1 MFNSLW
7 FGAVHCRKL
16 FAMRFIKHP
25 MLLLPIIS
33 ILAGAG
39 TLIFAHQGTGRI
51 DGYAFS
57 SLDSR
62 EYYQLAMNLAH
73 HGRFSQSES
82 PPLVPDTW
90 RTPGYPLFLAFCL
103 LPGDNSSLELIVVQQ
118 FLNLINTLLLAFMAQ
133 KYMSTRRALLVGL
146 LFVFEPY
153 HHFYSLWLMP
163 TTLFV
168 TVLLLIWHVWHRAT
182 APGRWQWSALLG
194 ALTGFAA
201 LLRPLSILL
210 PVVVLV
216 GLGIEW
222 FRQREKRK
230 VFFRAFGVT
239 LAAMMLIVGVWAGRN
254 RVVTGRFALS
264 HQSGIVLSYFKA
276 TEVMLW
282 RLGRTADRYAE
293 TSLDPEHGDQPHG
306 DQSHVVWEDIDARL
320 RNHFADLPAEQLNQL
335 QWPQLAQGN
344 KTDVD
349 SFEVS
354 TALRSIGLEILLQ
367 EPLSTLAC
375 CFVRC
380 FSILT
385 FPLNLAI
392 SPPAEPYAPDRL
404 VAAAKGGIYL
414 ALLVWVLV
422 RLFMERP
429 LLEQVYF
436 PLACTLALLLA
447 NTPQLDPRFR
457 VPMIPLLL
465 FVALLPRSN
474 SWPRRHQDTKEK
486 NEECR
491 KENGG

>member
-7 FGAVHCRKL
+7 FGAVHCRRL
-16 FAMRFIKHP
+16 FAMQFIKHP

-33 ILAGAG
+33 ILAGVG
-39 TLIFAHQGTGRI
+39 TLIFAHQRTGSI

-57 SLDSR
+57 SLDGR
-62 EYYQLAMNLAH
+62 EYYQLATNLAH

-82 PPLVPDTW
+82 PPFDPDTW
-90 RTPGYPLFLAFCL
+90 RTPGYPLFLALHLFI
-103 LPGDNSSLELIVVQQ
+103 GDNSSLELIVVQQ
-118 FLNLINTLLLAFMAQ
+118 LLNLINSLLLAFMAM

-168 TVLLLIWHVWHRAT
+168 TVLLLIWHVWHRAA

-194 ALTGFAA
+194 ALTGFAV
-201 LLRPLSILL
+201 LLRPVSILL
-210 PVVVLV
+210 PVVVLA

-230 VFFRAFGVT
+230 VLFRAFGVT
-239 LAAMMLIVGVWAGRN
+239 LAAMMLIVGAWVGRN
-254 RVVTGRFALS
+254 KVVAGRFALS

-293 TSLDPEHGDQPHG
+293 TSLDPEPGDQPHI
-306 DQSHVVWEDIDARL
+306 VWDDIDARL

-335 QWPQLAQGN
+335 QWPKLAQGN
-344 KTDVD
+344 KTDLD

-354 TALRSIGLEILLQ
+354 AALRSIGLEMLLQ

-392 SPPAEPYAPDRL
+392 CPPAEPYAPDRL

-429 LLEQVYF
+429 RLEQVYF

-447 NTPQLDPRFR
+447 STPQLDPRFR

-465 FVALLPRSN
+465 FVALLPRRKHLS
-474 SWPRRHQDTKEK
+474 
-486 NEECR
+486 
-491 KENGG
+491 KENPH

>member
-1 MFNSLW
+1 
-7 FGAVHCRKL
+7 
-16 FAMRFIKHP
+16 MRFIKHP

-33 ILAGAG
+33 ILAGVG
-39 TLIFAHQGTGRI
+39 TLIFAHQRTGSI

-57 SLDSR
+57 SLDGR

-82 PPLVPDTW
+82 PPFDPDTW
-90 RTPGYPLFLAFCL
+90 RTPGYPLFLAIHMLIF
-103 LPGDNSSLELIVVQQ
+103 GDSPRSVIVVQQ
-118 FLNLINTLLLAFMAQ
+118 LLNLVNTLLLAFMAM

-194 ALTGFAA
+194 ALTGFAV

-230 VFFRAFGVT
+230 VLFRALGVT
-239 LAAMMLIVGVWAGRN
+239 LAAMMLIVGVWVGRN
-254 RVVTGRFALS
+254 KVVAGRFALS

-282 RLGRTADRYAE
+282 RLGRTADRHAE
-293 TSLDPEHGDQPHG
+293 TSLDPENAGQPHGDQSHGDQPHG

-335 QWPQLAQGN
+335 QWAKLAQGN

-354 TALRSIGLEILLQ
+354 AALRSIGLEMLLQ

-404 VAAAKGGIYL
+404 MAAAKGGIYL
-414 ALLVWVLV
+414 ALLVWVLA
-422 RLFMERP
+422 RLLMERP
-429 LLEQVYF
+429 LLEQIYF

-447 NTPQLDPRFR
+447 STPQLDPRFR

-465 FVALLPRSN
+465 FVALLPRRKHLS
-474 SWPRRHQDTKEK
+474 
-486 NEECR
+486 
-491 KENGG
+491 KENPH

>member
-1 MFNSLW
+1 MFSAWPTPTASNITACAVMFNSLW
-7 FGAVHCRKL
+7 FGAVHCRRL
-16 FAMRFIKHP
+16 FAMRFSKHP

-39 TLIFAHQGTGRI
+39 TLIFAHQRTGRL

-73 HGRFSQSES
+73 HSRFSHSES
-82 PPLVPDTW
+82 PPLDPDTW
-90 RTPGYPLFLAFCL
+90 RTPGYPFFLAIHML
-103 LPGDNSSLELIVVQQ
+103 LFGDSPRSVIVMQQ
-118 FLNLINTLLLAFMAQ
+118 LLNLVNTLLLAFLAL
-133 KYMSTRRALLVGL
+133 KYMSTRRALLAGL

-163 TTLFV
+163 TTMFV
-168 TVLLLIWHVWHRAT
+168 TILLLIWHVWHRAT

-194 ALTGFAA
+194 ALTGFAI
-201 LLRPLSILL
+201 LLWPLSILL

-230 VFFRAFGVT
+230 VLFRAFGVT
-239 LAAMMLIVGVWAGRN
+239 LAAMMLIVGAWVGRN
-254 RVVTGRFALS
+254 KVVAGRFALS

-276 TEVMLW
+276 TEVVLW

-293 TSLDPEHGDQPHG
+293 TSLAEERGDQPHI
-306 DQSHVVWEDIDARL
+306 VWEDIDARL
-320 RNHFADLPAEQLNQL
+320 RNHFAELPAEQLNQL
-335 QWPQLAQGN
+335 QWAKLAQGN
-344 KTDVD
+344 KTDLD
-349 SFEVS
+349 PFEVS
-354 TALRSIGLEILLQ
+354 AALRSIGLEMLLQ

-392 SPPAEPYAPDRL
+392 YPPTEPYTPDRL
-404 VAAAKGGIYL
+404 GAAAKGGIYL
-414 ALLVWVLV
+414 ALLMGVLA
-422 RLFMERP
+422 RLLMERP
-429 LLEQVYF
+429 LLEQIYF

-447 NTPQLDPRFR
+447 STPQLDPRLR

-465 FVALLPRSN
+465 FVALLPRRKHFS
-474 SWPRRHQDTKEK
+474 
-486 NEECR
+486 
-491 KENGG
+491 KENPH

>member
-7 FGAVHCRKL
+7 FGAVHCRRL

-25 MLLLPIIS
+25 MLLLPIFS
-33 ILAGAG
+33 ILAGVG
-39 TLIFAHQGTGRI
+39 TLIFAHQRTGSI

-57 SLDSR
+57 SLDGR
-62 EYYQLAMNLAH
+62 EYYQLATNLAH

-82 PPLVPDTW
+82 PPFDPDTW
-90 RTPGYPLFLAFCL
+90 RTPGYPLFVAIHVLIF
-103 LPGDNSSLELIVVQQ
+103 GDSPRSVIAMQQ
-118 FLNLINTLLLAFMAQ
+118 LLNLVSTLLLTFIAL

-168 TVLLLIWHVWHRAT
+168 TVLLLIWHVWHRAI
-182 APGRWQWSALLG
+182 APGRWQWCALLG
-194 ALTGFAA
+194 ALTGFAV

-230 VFFRAFGVT
+230 VLFRALGVT
-239 LAAMMLIVGVWAGRN
+239 LAAMMLIVGVWVGRN
-254 RVVTGRFALS
+254 KVVAGQFALS

-282 RLGRTADRYAE
+282 RLGRTADRHAE
-293 TSLDPEHGDQPHG
+293 TSLDPENAGQPHGDQSHG

-335 QWPQLAQGN
+335 QWAKLAQGN
-344 KTDVD
+344 KTDLD

-354 TALRSIGLEILLQ
+354 AALRSIGVEMLLQ
-367 EPLSTLAC
+367 EPLSTLVC
-375 CFVRC
+375 CLVRC

-392 SPPAEPYAPDRL
+392 CPPAEPYAPNRL

-447 NTPQLDPRFR
+447 STPQLDPRFR

-465 FVALLPRSN
+465 FVALLPRRKHLS
-474 SWPRRHQDTKEK
+474 
-486 NEECR
+486 
-491 KENGG
+491 KENPH

>member
-1 MFNSLW
+1 
-7 FGAVHCRKL
+7 
-16 FAMRFIKHP
+16 
-25 MLLLPIIS
+25 MLLLPIIG
-33 ILAGAG
+33 ILAGVG
-39 TLIFAHQGTGRI
+39 TLIFAHQRTGSI

-57 SLDSR
+57 SLDGR
-62 EYYQLAMNLAH
+62 EYYQLAMNLAQ
-73 HGRFSQSES
+73 HGSFSQSES
-82 PPLVPDTW
+82 PPFEPDTW

-103 LPGDNSSLELIVVQQ
+103 LPADNSSLELIVVQQ
-118 FLNLINTLLLAFMAQ
+118 LLNLINILLLAFMAQ
-133 KYMSTRRALLVGL
+133 KFMSERRALVVGL
-146 LFVFEPY
+146 LFLCEPY

-182 APGRWQWSALLG
+182 APGRWPWSALLG
-194 ALTGFAA
+194 ALTGFAV

-230 VFFRAFGVT
+230 VLLRAFGVT
-239 LAAMMLIVGVWAGRN
+239 LAAMMLIVGAWIGRN
-254 RVVTGRFALS
+254 KVVAGRFALS

-293 TSLDPEHGDQPHG
+293 TSLAEERG

-335 QWPQLAQGN
+335 QWANLAQGN

-354 TALRSIGLEILLQ
+354 TALRSIGLEMLLQ

-392 SPPAEPYAPDRL
+392 YPPAEPYAPDRL

-414 ALLVWVLV
+414 ALLMSVLA
-422 RLFMERP
+422 RLLMQRP
-429 LLEQVYF
+429 LLEQIYF

-447 NTPQLDPRFR
+447 STPQLDPRFR

-465 FVALLPRSN
+465 FVALLPRRNHFS
-474 SWPRRHQDTKEK
+474 
-486 NEECR
+486 
-491 KENGG
+491 KENPR

>member
-1 MFNSLW
+1 
-7 FGAVHCRKL
+7 
-16 FAMRFIKHP
+16 MRFVKHP

-39 TLIFAHQGTGRI
+39 TLIFAHQRTGSI

-57 SLDSR
+57 SRDSR
-62 EYYQLAMNLAH
+62 EYYQLALNLAH
-73 HGRFSQSES
+73 HATFSQSET
-82 PPLVPDTW
+82 PPFDPDTW
-90 RTPGYPLFLAFCL
+90 RTPGYPLFLAIRVL
-103 LPGDNSSLELIVVQQ
+103 LFGDSPTGVIVAQQ
-118 FLNLINTLLLAFMAQ
+118 LLNLINTLLLAFIAL

-153 HHFYSLWLMP
+153 HQLYSLWLMP

-182 APGRWQWSALLG
+182 APGRWQWSVLLG
-194 ALTGFAA
+194 ALTGFAV

-230 VFFRAFGVT
+230 VLFRAFGVT
-239 LAAMMLIVGVWAGRN
+239 LAAMMLIVGVWVGRN
-254 RVVTGRFALS
+254 RVVAGRLALS

-293 TSLDPEHGDQPHG
+293 TALGEEHADQPHI
-306 DQSHVVWEDIDARL
+306 VWDDIDARL
-320 RNHFADLPAEQLNQL
+320 RNHFANLPAEQLNQL
-335 QWPQLAQGN
+335 QWPMLAQGN
-344 KTDVD
+344 KTDLD

-354 TALRSIGLEILLQ
+354 AALRSIGLDMLLQ
-367 EPLSTLAC
+367 EPLSTLVC

-385 FPLNLAI
+385 FPLDLAI

-414 ALLVWVLV
+414 ALLMWVLA
-422 RLFMERP
+422 RLLMERP

-436 PLACTLALLLA
+436 PLASTLALLLA
-447 NTPQLDPRFR
+447 STPQVDPRFR

-465 FVALLPRSN
+465 FVALLPRRKPSA
-474 SWPRRHQDTKEK
+474 KESPH
-486 NEECR
+486 
-491 KENGG
+491 

>member
-1 MFNSLW
+1 MQF
-7 FGAVHCRKL
+7 V
-16 FAMRFIKHP
+16 KHP

-33 ILAGAG
+33 ILAGVG
-39 TLIFAHQGTGRI
+39 TLIFAHQRTGSI

-57 SLDSR
+57 SLDGR

-82 PPLVPDTW
+82 PPLDPDTW
-90 RTPGYPLFLAFCL
+90 RTPGYPLFLAIHVLFFEDS
-103 LPGDNSSLELIVVQQ
+103 PQSVIVVQQ
-118 FLNLINTLLLAFMAQ
+118 LLNLLNTLLLAFIAL
-133 KYMSTRRALLVGL
+133 KYMSTRRSLLVGL

-168 TVLLLIWHVWHRAT
+168 TVLLLIWHVWHRAI
-182 APGRWQWSALLG
+182 APGRWQWCALLG
-194 ALTGFAA
+194 ALTGFAV

-222 FRQREKRK
+222 FRQREKRR
-230 VFFRAFGVT
+230 VLLRAFGVT
-239 LAAMMLIVGVWAGRN
+239 LACMMLIVGAWAGRN
-254 RVVTGRFALS
+254 KVVAGRFALS

-293 TSLDPEHGDQPHG
+293 TSLDPKHGDQPHS
-306 DQSHVVWEDIDARL
+306 DQSHLVWEDIDARL
-320 RNHFADLPAEQLNQL
+320 RNHFADLPAVQLNQL
-335 QWPQLAQGN
+335 QWPLLAQGN
-344 KTDVD
+344 KTELD

-354 TALRSIGLEILLQ
+354 AALRSIGLEMLLQ

-404 VAAAKGGIYL
+404 RAAAKGGIYL

-429 LLEQVYF
+429 RLEQVYF

-447 NTPQLDPRFR
+447 STPQLDPRFR

-465 FVALLPRSN
+465 FVALLPRRKHLS
-474 SWPRRHQDTKEK
+474 
-486 NEECR
+486 
-491 KENGG
+491 KENPH